1 MQGWEPTCPRL
12 QCSTEGAEMEPKC
25 GALSPDFPGP
35 ELTATEGG
43 DGGNQPLVNAVGLP
57 EPADVISLPGRCAHP
72 HLEEEA

>member
-1 MQGWEPTCPRL
+1 M
-12 QCSTEGAEMEPKC
+12 EGKY
-25 GALSPDFPGP
+25 GTVSPGFPGP

-43 DGGNQPLVNAVGLP
+43 DRGNEPSVNAFGLP